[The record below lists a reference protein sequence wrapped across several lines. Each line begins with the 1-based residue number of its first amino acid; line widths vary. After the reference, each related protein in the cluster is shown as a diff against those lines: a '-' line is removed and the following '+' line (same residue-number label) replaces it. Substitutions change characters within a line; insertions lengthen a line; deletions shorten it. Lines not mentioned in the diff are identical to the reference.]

1 MLQIFLKFANF
12 YDTWKIQIFGM
23 LQKCNTPKH
32 VSMTIWCDS
41 SMSRS
46 PLHPQ
51 PHQPHLNLP
60 HPNLPHPCL
69 PPPLQC
75 VTLPRWPGVMK
86 WTMTVMAV
94 WTKRTA
100 TAQVK
105 RGWKYGEFGDEWW
118 KKYISVNEWWKY
130 ELSNIEWW
138 TDMWYIRWRVMK
150 RYEVSGNVWWKYDI
164 SGNKWWTKHVLGI

>member
-41 SMSRS
+41 RMSRS

-75 VTLPRWPGVMK
+75 VTLPRWPGAMK

-105 RGWKYGEFGDEWW
+105 RGENMVNSVMNDGKSIYLSMSGENMSYQILNDEQ
-118 KKYISVNEWWKY
+118 ICGILGEGWWKY
-130 ELSNIEWW
+130 
-138 TDMWYIRWRVMK
+138 MKYQVMFDENMI
-150 RYEVSGNVWWKYDI
+150 YQAI
-164 SGNKWWTKHVLGI
+164 SGEQSMY